1 VKAPEQKAS
10 SWATPLRYLH
20 GPWRHMRSNVVAY
33 LALVVA
39 IGGSGSYALAAV
51 SASNGTIAVCVD
63 KGSGVMHLAKR
74 QRCGSHQSRIG
85 LRPALEAWAAVEPNG
100 DITVGSGLSIT
111 HLGVGTYNVAV
122 TAASCRN
129 AQENAPVVGVDD
141 SEPAAGFGLGAFPV
155 AWTQGTGFTG
165 KTFLVHAGVV
175 VNGGFQ
181 PRDETLNITDS
192 CGFPPGT

>member
-1 VKAPEQKAS
+1 VKAPDEKATS
-10 SWATPLRYLH
+10 RVTAMRYLH
-20 GPWRHMRSNVVAY
+20 GSLRHIRSNVVAY
-33 LALVVA
+33 IALVVA
-39 IGGSGSYALAAV
+39 VAGSGGYALAAV

-63 KGSGVMHLAKR
+63 KGSGLMHLAKH
-74 QRCGSHQSRIG
+74 QRCGGHQARIG

-111 HLGVGTYNVAV
+111 HTGVGTYNVTV
-122 TAASCRN
+122 TAAGCRN
-129 AQENAPVVGVDD
+129 AQQNAPVVGVDD
-141 SEPAAGFGLGAFPV
+141 SEPAAGFGPGTFPV

-175 VNGGFQ
+175 VNGSFQ